1 MLTPVES
8 PQDSHNSEDLCD
20 MVCNGL
26 FQEFVS
32 YFERSL

>member
-8 PQDSHNSEDLCD
+8 PQDSHNVDDLCD
-20 MVCNGL
+20 MECNGL

-32 YFERSL
+32 FFESSL